1 VAPFPSGLVANWKG
15 KTQKGA
21 AGKES
26 PLASKDS
33 EPVGGLND
41 DDAARIRP
49 FDGKKGQR
57 HVNSRDWHENNV
69 FHHHIAAAL
78 NYRIDKA
85 DHDIHTDCHHQQG

>member
-1 VAPFPSGLVANWKG
+1 MPWL
-15 KTQKGA
+15 KGA
-21 AGKES
+21 RLR
-26 PLASKDS
+26 LA
-33 EPVGGLND
+33 PARRAPQHY
-41 DDAARIRP
+41 DAARIRP

-57 HVNSRDWHENNV
+57 HVNSRDQRENNV